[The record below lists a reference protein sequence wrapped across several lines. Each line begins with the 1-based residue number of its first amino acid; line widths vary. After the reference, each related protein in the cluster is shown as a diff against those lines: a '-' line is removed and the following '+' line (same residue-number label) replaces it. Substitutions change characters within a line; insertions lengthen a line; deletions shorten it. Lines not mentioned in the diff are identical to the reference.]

1 MPTAQ
6 LQREGD
12 TTWIDGVPALT
23 GWVKLPTFIGALEA
37 VLSVTDHPVDYVD
50 LLGLSGL
57 AFRTRWYVGEHG
69 PTGCM
74 CSPTGETPM
83 VWSAFARGT
92 GWQLEPFDAD
102 GWDTPTMRRL
112 IPRIIDAI
120 NDGRPVLTVDRDL
133 NSAVIYG
140 HKRDQV
146 TFLVH
151 TYAQASVA
159 CDVSELGQD
168 PALVVFVRI
177 HRNAPSPGE
186 RLRAVLRDAV
196 NAWQHRQWDTAVTDN
211 LRSGRAALQAW
222 MEFYDRVD
230 EMAQHVDRHK
240 LLGHAL
246 WNYRH
251 LCKARR
257 GAAAFLAR
265 TTDHL
270 PGAEYELGQAQETY
284 AREADLL
291 DTVHDGTWGQMPELH
306 QTFFGES
313 RATLSREWTDTPID
327 AWDRAVRER
336 EQSLL
341 RQALEIEE
349 TAIAWLQAALAK
361 TAPYTVPR

>member
-1 MPTAQ
+1 MPTAR
-6 LQREGD
+6 LRREGD
-12 TTWIDGVPALT
+12 TTWIDGVPALS
-23 GWVKLPTFIGALEA
+23 GWHKLPTFIGALEA
-37 VLSVTDHPVDYVD
+37 ALSVTEHPVDYVD

-83 VWSAFARGT
+83 VWSALAQGT

-112 IPRIIDAI
+112 IPRIIDAV

-133 NSAVIYG
+133 NSALIYG

-146 TFLVH
+146 TFLVR
-151 TYAQASVA
+151 TYVQASVA

-168 PALVVFVRI
+168 PALAVFVRV
-177 HRNAPSPGE
+177 HRDPPSPGE
-186 RLRAVLRDAV
+186 LLRTVLRDAV
-196 NAWQHRQWDTAVTDN
+196 NAWEHTTWDTTVTDK
-211 LRSGRAALQAW
+211 LHSGRAALQAW
-222 MEFYDRVD
+222 IDFYDRLD
-230 EMAQHVDRHK
+230 EMSQQVAPHK

-246 WNYRH
+246 WSYRH
-251 LCKARR
+251 LCQARR

-265 TTDHL
+265 TREHL
-270 PGAEYELGQAQETY
+270 PGAAYELDQAQATY

-291 DTVHDGTWGQMPELH
+291 DTIHDGTWGQMPELR
-306 QTFFGES
+306 QAFFEEG
-313 RATLSREWTDTPID
+313 RATLNPEWANTPID
-327 AWDRAVRER
+327 AWDRAVRQR
-336 EQSLL
+336 EQALL
-341 RQALEIEE
+341 QRALEIEE